1 MYAGELACGVA
12 KGPFAIVDDVGESD
26 GFTFHEVGCLH
37 GIADGELGVERGYD
51 AEGVAAHVAK
61 GYLSVGLPTDLELI
75 ALSQVLCGIGAAEE
89 GGRDFV
95 FLLVAIAFEIG
106 ITQIL
111 R

>member
-1 MYAGELACGVA
+1 MYAGELASGVA
-12 KGPFAIVDDVGESD
+12 IGTFTIVDDVGESD

-37 GIADGELGVERGYD
+37 GIADAELGVERGDD

-61 GYLSVGLPTDLELI
+61 GYLSVGLPSDFEFI

-95 FLLVAIAFEIG
+95 FLLVAIAFEVG
-106 ITQIL
+106 VA
-111 R
+111 